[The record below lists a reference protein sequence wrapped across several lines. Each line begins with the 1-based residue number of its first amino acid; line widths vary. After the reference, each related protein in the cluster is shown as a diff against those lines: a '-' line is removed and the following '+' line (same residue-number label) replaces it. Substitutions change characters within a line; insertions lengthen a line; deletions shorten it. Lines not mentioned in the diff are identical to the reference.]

1 MSRRLTNRSL
11 TKLRPLGHRPGGLAV
26 AALAAALAVV
36 VAAGLWWIFSGAGTR
51 TVTAY
56 FDRAVGVYPGTDVR
70 VLGVRVGRVESVT
83 PRGDRVEVVLTVDGA
98 APVPSD
104 TRAVVIAPSVVAD
117 RYVQFT
123 GGSTSAPRIDDRA
136 VIPVERTATP
146 VELDE
151 LYRSLNDLLAA
162 LGPDGANADG
172 SLSRLLDT
180 GAANLDG
187 NGRAFNETVHNLAEL
202 AGTLA
207 GSDDDLFA
215 TVDQLQQFTA
225 MLAGNDRQVASANQQ
240 LAQVS
245 QTLAADRDEL
255 AGALAGLGVALADIQ
270 GFVRDN
276 RAAIQSNV
284 DKLAQVTQLLA
295 DQRASLA
302 EALDV
307 APLAASNVL
316 NSFDPQ
322 SQTLQSRVDLLEY
335 LVANADAGANGT
347 GATAARPPA
356 VPLPLPA
363 VPEGR

>member
-1 MSRRLTNRSL
+1 MRHRLAGRTAL
-11 TKLRPLGHRPGGLAV
+11 TGRAGLTWRGV

-36 VAAGLWWIFSGAGTR
+36 IAAGLWWIFSGDGTR

-83 PRGDRVEVVLTVDGA
+83 PGGDRVEVVLRLDGA
-98 APVPSD
+98 APVPAD
-104 TRAVVIAPSVVAD
+104 TKAVVIAPSVVAD

-123 GGSTSAPRIDDRA
+123 GGSAGAEPITDGA
-136 VIPVERTATP
+136 VIPIERTATP

-151 LYRSLNDLLAA
+151 LYRSLNDLLTA
-162 LGPDGANADG
+162 LGPRGANTDG

-187 NGRAFNETVHNLAEL
+187 NGRAFHETVRNFAEL
-202 AGTLA
+202 ARTLA
-207 GSDDDLFA
+207 GSDGDLFA
-215 TVDQLQQFTA
+215 TVDQLQQFTS
-225 MLAGNDRQVASANQQ
+225 MLAANDRQVASANQQ

-255 AGALAGLGVALADIQ
+255 AAALAGLGTALADIQ
-270 GFVRDN
+270 GFISDN
-276 RAAIQSNV
+276 RAALQSNV
-284 DKLAQVTQLLA
+284 DKLAQVTQLLV

-316 NSFDPQ
+316 DSFDPQ

-335 LVANADAGANGT
+335 LVSSANG
-347 GATAARPPA
+347 AAAPPPA

-363 VPEGR
+363 VPGGR